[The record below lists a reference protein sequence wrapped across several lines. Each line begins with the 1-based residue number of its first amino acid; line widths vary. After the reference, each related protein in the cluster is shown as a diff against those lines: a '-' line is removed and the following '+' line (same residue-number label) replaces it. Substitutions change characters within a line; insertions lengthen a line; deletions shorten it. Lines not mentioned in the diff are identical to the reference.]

1 MQRILHSSI
10 YIRPIKFFRIRL
22 LTLTSDEIV
31 TLLNEYDIEAK
42 AFKMKILELCWW
54 MRGGLTYTE
63 LMQLPVNDIALI
75 NEIVESNLATTKK
88 SGMPFF

>member
-1 MQRILHSSI
+1 
-10 YIRPIKFFRIRL
+10 
-22 LTLTSDEIV
+22 
-31 TLLNEYDIEAK
+31 
-42 AFKMKILELCWW
+42 